1 MKKAKSLLLS
11 LALVVGVGMF
21 AAPVAI
27 SVTGSTAV
35 HADTKSSIN
44 KGLNAVGRK
53 SGNNKK
59 SIDSYFETI
68 VNVVLFLVAAVS
80 VVVIIYGGFRYI
92 VSNGDSTKIQGAKN
106 TILYAVVGLVVAILA
121 FAIINFV
128 VKSL

>member
-11 LALVVGVGMF
+11 LALVMGVGVF
-21 AAPVAI
+21 AAPLA
-27 SVTGSTAV
+27 VTVGSTAV

-44 KGLNAVGRK
+44 KGIKAVGGK

-59 SIDSYFETI
+59 SIDSYFKQI
-68 VNVVLFLVAAVS
+68 VNVILYLVAAVS

-106 TILYAVVGLVVAILA
+106 TILYAVVGLIVAILA